1 MKYVV
6 VGMHTCG
13 YCRQTKAVLAQNNFE
28 YEYRCLTEVA
38 PAEQDRLM
46 EVAGQPFRTV
56 PQIFT
61 VEDDQWGYVGGYTE
75 LAKSLKQELY
85 YETLFDGAEE
95 QEVLC

>member
-1 MKYVV
+1 
-6 VGMHTCG
+6 
-13 YCRQTKAVLAQNNFE
+13 
-28 YEYRCLTEVA
+28 
-38 PAEQDRLM
+38 M

-95 QEVLC
+95 QEGCC

>member
-6 VGMHTCG
+6 VGTPTCG
-13 YCRQTKAVLAQNNFE
+13 YCTQAKALLERVGFQ
-28 YEYRCLTEVA
+28 YEYKCLTEVA

-75 LAKSLKQELY
+75 LAKSLRQELY
-85 YETLFDGAEE
+85 YETLFNGVEK
-95 QEVLC
+95 QEGLC

>member
-6 VGMHTCG
+6 IGTPVCG
-13 YCRQTKAVLAQNNFE
+13 YCRQAKAVLEQKE
-28 YEYRCLTEVA
+28 LPYEYRCLTEVA
-38 PAEQDRLM
+38 SAEQDRLM
-46 EVAGQPFRTV
+46 KIAGQEFRTV

-85 YETLFDGAEE
+85 YETLSDGAEE
-95 QEVLC
+95 QEGLC